1 MKKTKVI
8 VKKKK
13 QPTRQRQKQKQKQ
26 SVNVNVNIDQS
37 KRTTARKPKSDKAS
51 DGSNTLSNGEN
62 YVKSNPYSYL
72 PPPTQLKTYKQ

>member
-26 SVNVNVNIDQS
+26 SVNVNAHIDQS
-37 KRTTARKPKSDKAS
+37 KRTTPRKPKSDKTS
-51 DGSNTLSNGEN
+51 DGSNSLSNGQN
-62 YVKSNPYSYL
+62 HVKFTTAY
-72 PPPTQLKTYKQ
+72 TITII